1 MSNRGK
7 YAALSDL
14 LEKQELVEVVI
25 SLADIEAAIDLSL
38 PASARQYPE
47 WWANQTP
54 QRSQCRAWMSAGWN
68 AYPRLKTATV
78 TFRKTGSSS
87 KLSGGGRLSRETWKI
102 LAPEFN
108 LQEDSV
114 KEFLRVHLEALEWKA
129 VVVPG
134 GAHGI
139 DIDAKRGEERWIIEV
154 KGCGSL
160 NPMRVNYF
168 LGALGELLQRM
179 SDPEAR
185 YSIAVP
191 DLTQFRGLWN
201 RLPSLAK
208 QKTGFSCLF
217 VRADGNV
224 EEVS

>member
-1 MSNRGK
+1 MSSRGK
-7 YAALSDL
+7 YAALLDL
-14 LEKQELVEVVI
+14 LEKQELLEVEI
-25 SLADIEAAIDLSL
+25 SLAEIEAAIGFPL
-38 PASARQYPE
+38 PASAKQYPE
-47 WWANQTP
+47 WWSNQTP
-54 QRSQCRAWMSAGWN
+54 QSPQCRAWMSIGWN
-68 AYPRLKTATV
+68 AYPRLKAAKV
-78 TFRKTGSSS
+78 IFRKTGSISEPNGDRS
-87 KLSGGGRLSRETWKI
+87 IRETSKV
-102 LAPEFN
+102 LAPEFQ

-114 KEFLRVHLEALEWKA
+114 KEFLRIYLEADAWKA
-129 VVVPG
+129 AVVQG

-191 DLTQFRGLWN
+191 DLPQFRGLWN

-208 QKTGFSCLF
+208 QKTGISCLF
-217 VRADGNV
+217 VRADGHV

>member
-14 LEKQELVEVVI
+14 LKKQELPEVAI
-25 SLADIEAAIDLSL
+25 SLAEIEAAIGFSL
-38 PASARQYPE
+38 PTSAKLYPA
-47 WWANQTP
+47 WWSNQTP
-54 QRSQCRAWMSAGWN
+54 QSPQCRAWMSIGWN
-68 AYPRLKTATV
+68 AYPRLKAATV
-78 TFRKTGSSS
+78 TFRKTGSASEPN
-87 KLSGGGRLSRETWKI
+87 GDRLTRETSKI
-102 LAPEFN
+102 LAPEFH
-108 LQEDSV
+108 LQEDSI
-114 KEFLRVHLEALEWKA
+114 KEFLRTHLEAREWKVA
-129 VVVPG
+129 IVQG

-179 SDPEAR
+179 NDPEAR

-191 DLTQFRGLWN
+191 DLPQFRGLWN

-208 QKTGFSCLF
+208 QKTGISCLF

>member
-1 MSNRGK
+1 MNNRGK

-14 LEKQELVEVVI
+14 LEKQVLLEVTI
-25 SLADIEAAIDLSL
+25 SLAEIEAAVGFSL
-38 PASARQYPE
+38 PESARHYPA
-47 WWANQTP
+47 WWSNQTP
-54 QRSQCRAWMSAGWN
+54 QSPQSRSWMSVGWN
-68 AYPRLKTATV
+68 AYPRLKAETV
-78 TFRKTGSSS
+78 TFRNTGSISEP
-87 KLSGGGRLSRETWKI
+87 SGGGLTRETSKV
-102 LAPEFN
+102 LAPEFQ

-114 KEFLRVHLEALEWKA
+114 KEFLRTYLEADGWKA
-129 VVVPG
+129 AVVQG

-191 DLTQFRGLWN
+191 DLPQLRGLWN
-201 RLPSLAK
+201 RLPPLAK
-208 QKTGFSCLF
+208 QKTGISCLF

-224 EEVS
+224 KEVS